1 MSPERDEIGRGHE
14 LVRLIEQG
22 KQQAAPGFLEVMFFA
37 AKTVVASAG
46 ASSRFSDDP
55 VLVDFSTE
63 TRPFEV
69 DSLHP
74 IISQL
79 VSGEEST
86 DKFQVFPIL
95 LDGTSV
101 GFLIAESLGLL
112 SALNQRL
119 LSDIETS
126 LLRSRHQKLLARTSS
141 QLRYKTLEVESLIDI
156 MSILDQSPSITSET
170 YTTLL
175 FTIISVLNASKGMI
189 LFRDPSSGVFS
200 PIAALN
206 ISEEEMPKGLFTSK
220 RGLLR
225 ALTNDEYRHTGAIF
239 GPEDGYSLLSSAT
252 ENSIVCPI
260 IDHDELVGCVIAID
274 KETRNG
280 LMRFNIR
287 DLRLCHSLTKKIS
300 LVHRNISLFDSLNKS
315 NKLVDS
321 IMSSVT
327 TGLIKLN
334 QLGEIEYLNSAA
346 ESILGV
352 SQSDVRDQHYL
363 MVFDQNNELI
373 SLLAD
378 LETGPQKLFVE
389 NAMIIDRGGISRNVN
404 MTFAPVYT
412 ESKHLD
418 GFVISFE
425 DLSALSK
432 ITATFKRYVSE
443 NIVDTVLNDSESFE
457 MGGKQQEVCILF
469 SDLRGFTR
477 MSEKMTPPQIVYV
490 LNQYFEVMIDLVF
503 QHGGVLDK
511 IIGDERMV
519 LYGVPSKSS
528 RDIDNA
534 IATSMKMFEVLEQ
547 LNQKIE
553 SEGFERLEM
562 GIGINFGEVVSGNI
576 GSTRQMNYTVI
587 GDEVNLASR
596 LCSNALAGELLISR
610 SVYERMACERSRF
623 TEKTPIKVKGK
634 SLPIDIWSCTHSQR

>member
-1 MSPERDEIGRGHE
+1 MSPDIGEMGRGHE
-14 LVRLIEQG
+14 LARLISQG
-22 KQQAAPGFLEVMFFA
+22 KQKEAPRFLDVVFFA
-37 AKTVVASAG
+37 ARSIVASAG
-46 ASSRFSDDP
+46 GSSRFFSDS
-55 VLVDFSTE
+55 VFVEFSTKID
-63 TRPFEV
+63 PFEV
-69 DSLHP
+69 DSRHP
-74 IISQL
+74 IIVQL
-79 VSGEEST
+79 GLGEEST
-86 DKFQVFPIL
+86 KNFQVCPIL
-95 LDGTSV
+95 LDGSSV
-101 GFLIAESLGLL
+101 GFLITERSEWT
-112 SALNQRL
+112 SNFNQRL

-126 LLRSRHQKLLARTSS
+126 LLISRHQKKLTRTSS
-141 QLRYKTLEVESLIDI
+141 ELRYKTLEVESLIDI
-156 MSILDQSPSITSET
+156 MSILDHSPSITSET

-200 PIAALN
+200 PIATLN
-206 ISEEEMPKGLFTSK
+206 ISEEEMPKGLFTNK
-220 RGLLR
+220 RGLLK
-225 ALTNDEYRHTGAIF
+225 ALSSNEYLHTGAIF
-239 GPEDGYSLLSSAT
+239 GPEEGYSLLSSAK
-252 ENSIVCPI
+252 EDSIVCPI

-274 KETRNG
+274 KETRSG
-280 LMRFNIR
+280 LMQFNIR

-334 QLGEIEYLNSAA
+334 NLGEIEYLNSAA

-352 SQSDVRDQHYL
+352 SQDDVRDQHYL

-373 SLLAD
+373 SLLED
-378 LETGPQKLFVE
+378 LEKEPQQLFVE
-389 NAMIIDRGGISRNVN
+389 DTIIVDRVGVSRSVN
-404 MTFAPVYT
+404 ITFAPVYA
-412 ESKHLD
+412 ESKDLD

-443 NIVDTVLNDSESFE
+443 DIVDTVLNDSESFE
-457 MGGKQQEVCILF
+457 MGGKQQPVCILF

-511 IIGDERMV
+511 IVGDELMV
-519 LYGVPSKSS
+519 LYGVPSQSGS
-528 RDIDNA
+528 DIDNA

-553 SEGFERLEM
+553 SEGFERLEV

-610 SVYERMACERSRF
+610 SVYERMSFDRTRF

-634 SLPIDIWSCTHSQR
+634 SLPIDIWSYTQLKS